1 MAIWSSALTNLIFGI
16 NKMVNVGGIAGETLK
31 KFVERVERLEED
43 RKAVAEDIK
52 QVYAE
57 AKSVGF
63 DPKIMR
69 KVIIIR
75 KLDMDARA
83 EQEAL
88 LDIYM
93 HALEGGENPAVDE

>member
-1 MAIWSSALTNLIFGI
+1 
-16 NKMVNVGGIAGETLK
+16 MVNVGGVAGEALR
-31 KFVERVERLEED
+31 KFIERVERLEED
-43 RKAVAEDIK
+43 KKAVAEDIK

-69 KVIIIR
+69 KVITIR
-75 KLDMDARA
+75 KLDTEARQ

-93 HALEGGENPAVDE
+93 HAIEGGDNPAIDE